1 MFILVSSS
9 LLLTFI
15 SGDDVTC
22 TAENV
27 EVPVVGDAVIFILVS
42 SFLIFSLVID
52 GVTVSVTTDVPV
64 VGNAVIFMEQISLI
78 QKQGSDLNLQALSN
92 GYQASM

>member
-1 MFILVSSS
+1 MFMLVPSS

-22 TAENV
+22 TAGNV
-27 EVPVVGDAVIFILVS
+27 EVPVVGD
-42 SFLIFSLVID
+42 
-52 GVTVSVTTDVPV
+52 
-64 VGNAVIFMEQISLI
+64 AVIFMEQISLI